1 MPEIITRAGKGSELT
16 HNELDA
22 NFSRE
27 VVTATTTFT
36 VLTSHNR
43 NTIEGNHA
51 STPFTATLPTVAAA
65 AGVDT
70 GDFIVN
76 FTNINAAVM
85 SIDANGTETIN
96 GSTDTIDLA
105 QWESVTIELNNADSG
120 WVKKAPNI
128 AIEALK
134 LVYPVGTIYTNKTDS
149 TSPATLFGFG
159 TWVAIEDSFLI
170 GASGTYAAES
180 TGGSK
185 DAIVV
190 AHTHTI
196 PIYGDSSAGSVTARA
211 GTGGLNGNEV
221 TSSTGSSGTDANL
234 PPYVAVYM
242 WERTA

>member
-1 MPEIITRAGKGSELT
+1 MAWNGSGT
-16 HNELDA
+16 
-22 NFSRE
+22 FSR
-27 VVTATTTFT
+27 TNGTNTGAT
-36 VLTSHNR
+36 LWAADAA
-43 NTIEGNHA
+43 A
-51 STPFTATLPTVAAA
+51 STKITTARHDTHDEDIATAISACLTKNMETKPTA
-65 AGVDT
+65 
-70 GDFIVN
+70 DFVP
-76 FTNINAAVM
+76 NA
-85 SIDANGTETIN
+85 
-96 GSTDTIDLA
+96 TDTYDIGTTSLKWEDLHLNGDA
-105 QWESVTIELNNADSG
+105 AIGGEVDAASVGATIMGL
-120 WVKKAPNI
+120 I
-128 AIEALK
+128 
-134 LVYPVGTIYTNKTDS
+134 YPVGSVYTNKTDA
-149 TSPATLFGFG
+149 TNPATLFGVG